1 MVVKK
6 WFFSVFLFILVMPMI
21 FAASSAPTSL
31 VFEDNS
37 NANYDEGVFSVN
49 WTSGGGEVEIGY
61 FVYIYSDEV
70 FLMVAPNSSD
80 TGYQVSHPSDA
91 KYSFIIESLNSTNHG
106 ANSSVNISINVESI
120 IPSISIINFIDK
132 PLRRD
137 SGIFSMNVF
146 ANDSGS
152 GLISSSCVFGIDGN
166 NYTVPVSSGWCNST
180 SISLTGAGDGNKT
193 IFVHVNDSANN
204 VAVNSD
210 YSVWMDS
217 SGPVIVFTCTP
228 SSVYI
233 NQNVTCE
240 CNVSDSGIGVNY
252 TEFSANP
259 PTSELGTFTRTC
271 TSVDLLGNSNSEN
284 FDYTVAAEG
293 SPYVGNNPPD
303 PSTDSNVSWVYTY
316 SINESIFQ
324 EGYTKS
330 LSLKRRIKAPISS
343 EYHSIG
349 VLELNE
355 THVKLEIASTPVERV
370 LGIGESF
377 KLDILGDGY
386 YDVYVLLNAILN
398 NNSANLTVKNI
409 HESVSGSN
417 SVIEG
422 DPTNDTGNLSG
433 NVSSEDEGAGLLGG
447 NVNRVKI
454 FILSGVGILVVVLFL
469 ILYFVFRKRSRGK
482 VRRIMKKNKNQIIKD
497 NENSEVYDIG
507 TIPLN
512 SSDVVEDVSFKS
524 QETSGTPR
532 GEESTEE
539 ASDDKSPLDS
549 IVDSHPETTDKKP
562 KTGAKPLPKTQP
574 KPAPKTQS
582 KPLPLYKPKPKPKN
596 LPKYK
601 PNYRNTQNK
610 KPSR

>member
-1 MVVKK
+1 MVRKK

-21 FAASSAPTSL
+21 LAAPSAPISL

-37 NANYDEGVFSVN
+37 NTNYDEGVFSVN
-49 WTSGGGEVEIGY
+49 WTSGGGEIEIEY
-61 FVYIYSDEV
+61 YIYIYSDEV

-91 KYSFIIESLNSTNHG
+91 KYSFIIEALNATNHG
-106 ANSSVNISINVESI
+106 ANSSANISINVETI
-120 IPSISIINFIDK
+120 IPSINIVNFTDK
-132 PLRRD
+132 PLRRN
-137 SGIFSMNVF
+137 SETISMNVF
-146 ANDSGS
+146 ANDSNS
-152 GLISSSCVFGIDGN
+152 GLVGSSCVFGIDGN

-210 YSVWMDS
+210 YFVWVDS
-217 SGPVIVFTCTP
+217 NGPVIVFTCTP
-228 SSVYI
+228 SSVYA

-240 CNVSDSGIGVNY
+240 CNVSDSGSGVNY
-252 TEFSANP
+252 TEFSVNP
-259 PTSELGTFTRTC
+259 STSELGTFTRTC

-293 SPYVGNNPPD
+293 APYDGDNPPD
-303 PSTDSNVSWVYTY
+303 TSTDSNISWIYTY
-316 SINESIFQ
+316 SINETLFK

-330 LSLKRRIKAPISS
+330 LSLKRRIKAPIGS
-343 EYHSIG
+343 EDHSIG
-349 VLELNE
+349 VIELNE

-370 LGIGESF
+370 LGIGEFF

-398 NNSANLTVKNI
+398 NNSANLTVMNI
-409 HESVSGSN
+409 HESVSGSIPN
-417 SVIEG
+417 IE
-422 DPTNDTGNLSG
+422 DVSNNDTGNLSG
-433 NVSSEDEGAGLLGG
+433 NVSSEGAGLLGG

-469 ILYFVFRKRSRGK
+469 ILYFVFKKNNKRK
-482 VRRIMKKNKNQIIKD
+482 VRHIMKKNKNQVIKD

-524 QETSGTPR
+524 KEISGTPR
-532 GEESTEE
+532 EEDSTEE
-539 ASDDKSPLDS
+539 ENSDDKSPLDS
-549 IVDSHPETTDKKP
+549 IVESHPETADKKP
-562 KTGAKPLPKTQP
+562 KTEAKPAPKIQP
-574 KPAPKTQS
+574 KPAPKTQD
-582 KPLPLYKPKPKPKN
+582 KPLPLYKLKPKN
-596 LPKYK
+596 LPKYN

-610 KPSR
+610 KTPK